1 MQATTDPYLPAVLAS
16 AGPHLQVPQG
26 WPLVTQGDASAVAYV
41 VISGTLLVTRD
52 GEEIGRIGP
61 GELAG
66 ELGLL
71 RGEPRNASIT
81 AATPVEVIAM
91 DRTSFETHRQVVPAL
106 RDHLER
112 THSIR

>member
-1 MQATTDPYLPAVLAS
+1 MIASTDSDLTRALAG
-16 AGPHLQVPQG
+16 AGPHLRIPQG
-26 WPLVTQGDASAVAYV
+26 WPLAVEGDRSATAYV
-41 VISGTLLVTRD
+41 VLAGTLVATRD
-52 GEEIGRIGP
+52 GEELGRIGP

-71 RGEPRNASIT
+71 RDEPRNATLT

-91 DRTSFETHRQVVPAL
+91 DRDAFDLHRRTVPAL